1 MINNW
6 IKRKA
11 NQIKLD
17 AVLES
22 HYDDLYRIAFAW
34 AQDVNL
40 AQDLV
45 QETMLKALQKA
56 HQISSFEHVDRWL
69 CKIMHNLFYDH
80 CRHDTRW
87 QAVQVEDVDSYVQT
101 ESVETLYLKKQT
113 IQSVHDAI
121 GCLPVDQREV
131 LVLVDLQGY
140 SYAEV
145 AEVIEVPVGTIM
157 SRLSRARSKLR
168 SLISSEDNPLF
179 YENNLVEITVKSK
192 AK

>member
-1 MINNW
+1 MINSW

-34 AQDVNL
+34 AQDGNL

-45 QETMLKALQKA
+45 QETMLKALLKA
-56 HQISSFEHVDRWL
+56 DQINSFEHIDRWL
-69 CKIMHNLFYDH
+69 CKIMHHLFYDH
-80 CRHDTRW
+80 CRYDNRW
-87 QAVQVEDVDSYVQT
+87 QSVQVEDADSYFQT

-113 IQSVHDAI
+113 IKSIHDAI
-121 GCLPVDQREV
+121 GCLPIDQREV
-131 LVLVDLQGY
+131 LILVDLQGY
-140 SYAEV
+140 SYIEV
-145 AEVIEVPVGTIM
+145 ADIVAVPVGTIM

-168 SLISSEDNPLF
+168 SLISSEENPLF
-179 YENNLVEITVKSK
+179 NENNVVEITLKSK
-192 AK
+192 TK